1 VTDYTKIAVRK
12 GEKSPDGA
20 AVLTTTGS
28 APDGARGALS
38 AKKKTATKMVAVLKA
53 LLGYVLR

>member
-12 GEKSPDGA
+12 REKSPDGA
-20 AVLTTTGS
+20 AVLTTTES
-28 APDGARGALS
+28 VPDGARGVLW

-53 LLGYVLR
+53 LLGCVLR